1 MTGFGGDVQAAGKSV
16 IISIYYRILVLVQY
30 SASVNKNEVI

>member
-16 IISIYYRILVLVQY
+16 IISIYYRVLVLVQY
-30 SASVNKNEVI
+30 RTSVNKNKVI